1 MPAQVTVDVRAEQA
15 VHGARPRAAIEVIA
29 EAFNLFN
36 RSNFSE
42 VNSIFGSGA
51 YPNEPQRDE
60 QGRVTYGLFEQ
71 ALPPRQIQL
80 ALRFTF

>member
-1 MPAQVTVDVRAEQA
+1 VIVDVRASKRL
-15 VHGARPRAAIEVIA
+15 VMRGRASMLVIV

-42 VNSIFGSGA
+42 VNAIFGRGA
-51 YPNEPQRDE
+51 FPNEPQRDA

-80 ALRFTF
+80 ALRASF

>member
-1 MPAQVTVDVRAEQA
+1 MDVRLSKRFA
-15 VHGARPRAAIEVIA
+15 VRGRSAVEVIG

-42 VNSIFGSGA
+42 VNDIFGSGA
-51 YPNEPQRDE
+51 FPAVPARDA